1 MRKEAGTDPESVAD
15 DEQEVEP
22 VRVLM
27 ASPVGRLAL
36 EFRGTAVVSLIIQ
49 PERKDAR
56 HYKSLNKIQLTD
68 FLMEAL
74 GRLSEYLASVRSDP
88 DLEID
93 LEPSQVSGF
102 ALRVLRQTLRIPH
115 GRTWTYTRLAEAA
128 GRPGAYRLVQA
139 ALAQNPIPILIPC
152 HRVIPSKGGV
162 GAYIAGTKKKEKL
175 LKIEAQILG

>member
-1 MRKEAGTDPESVAD
+1 MRKEAGTGPESVAD
-15 DEQEVEP
+15 DEKEVEP

-27 ASPVGRLAL
+27 ASPIGRLAL

-56 HYKSLNKIQLTD
+56 RYKTLDKIQLTD

-74 GRLSEYLASVRSDP
+74 GRLSEYLASVRSNP

-93 LEPSQVSGF
+93 LEASEVSGF
-102 ALRVLRQTLRIPH
+102 ALRVLRQTQRIPH
-115 GRTWTYTRLAEAA
+115 GRTWTYARLAEAA
-128 GRPGAYRLVQA
+128 GRPGSYRLVQA

-152 HRVIPSKGGV
+152 HRVVPSRGGA
-162 GAYIAGTKKKEKL
+162 GGYIAGTKKKEKL
-175 LKIEAQILG
+175 LKIESQLPV